1 MSKENIKTIKI
12 TSEYITLG
20 QFLKFT
26 KVISNGGEAK
36 FFIANNKIFL
46 NGQQIFE
53 RGKKFCHTAFTCSLI
68 AYEQCDLFK
77 GNVKI
82 PNRSK

>member
-1 MSKENIKTIKI
+1 MSKENFETIKI

-26 KVISNGGEAK
+26 NVISNGGEAK
-36 FFIANNKIFL
+36 IFIANNKIFL

-53 RGKKFCHTAFTCSLI
+53 RGKKLRSHDQI
-68 AYEQCDLFK
+68 NINDRLFFE
-77 GNVKI
+77 I
-82 PNRSK
+82 E

>member
-26 KVISNGGEAK
+26 NVISNGGEAK
-36 FFIANNKIFL
+36 IFIANNKIFL

-53 RGKKFCHTAFTCSLI
+53 RGKKLRSHDQI
-68 AYEQCDLFK
+68 NINDRLFFE
-77 GNVKI
+77 I
-82 PNRSK
+82 E

>member
-1 MSKENIKTIKI
+1 MSKGNIKTIKI

-26 KVISNGGEAK
+26 NVISNGGEAK

-53 RGKKFCHTAFTCSLI
+53 RGKKLRSHDQI
-68 AYEQCDLFK
+68 NINDRLFFE
-77 GNVKI
+77 I
-82 PNRSK
+82 E

>member
-1 MSKENIKTIKI
+1 MSKENVKTIRI

-26 KVISNGGEAK
+26 NVISNGGEAK
-36 FFIANNKIFL
+36 KFIANNKIFL

-53 RGKKFCHTAFTCSLI
+53 RGKKIRNHDQITI
-68 AYEQCDLFK
+68 NDHLFFE
-77 GNVKI
+77 I
-82 PNRSK
+82 E